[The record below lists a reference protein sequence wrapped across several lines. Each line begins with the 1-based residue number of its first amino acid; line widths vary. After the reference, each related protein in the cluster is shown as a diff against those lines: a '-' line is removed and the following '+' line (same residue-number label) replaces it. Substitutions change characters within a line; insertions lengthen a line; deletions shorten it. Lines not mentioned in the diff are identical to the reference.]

1 MKAFT
6 KGPLTGWHFTAIIV
20 SFFAVVITVNL
31 VMARFAS
38 STFGGVVVENSYVAS
53 QKYNGWLAA
62 ARAQEQLPRQAAQAL
77 AADRHVVISLGGS
90 GGRFTATAV
99 AEHPLG
105 RADDIPLAFAPAA
118 GGLRSTAALPP
129 GRWTV
134 RTTVARGNETVRL
147 AGTLQ

>member
-1 MKAFT
+1 MSRAFT
-6 KGPLTGWHFTAIIV
+6 GRDMVLAMVG
-20 SFFAVVITVNL
+20 FFLLVIGVN
-31 VMARFAS
+31 VTMAWLARDS
-38 STFGGVVVENSYVAS
+38 FGGVVVENSYVAS

-62 ARAQEQLPRQAAQAL
+62 ARAQERLPWQATQAL

-105 RADDIPLAFAPAA
+105 RADDIPLDFAPAA